1 MSGIEQF
8 LSSPAGM
15 IATLFVG
22 LILVLVIVLAALGR
36 RDKIMS
42 ERLDDV
48 IVGAAIGFVK
58 LFFHRF
64 EFMHRSLGHT
74 VDAGDELVR
83 GLFPVG
89 HIIHDA
95 SQPTRDSNEFNACHV
110 LWYTSRNGRRSTSR
124 MRPCRAITVSWF
136 RLLPW

>member
-48 IVGAAIGFVK
+48 EEALMKQMGSNRDQSDVQSQRNREELTHNLRGMSDSVTRVMNEMARHPAGPTGFV
-58 LFFHRF
+58 FRPAAHHEPHRRGA
-64 EFMHRSLGHT
+64 HGWHAPIGGAK
-74 VDAGDELVR
+74 AGWL
-83 GLFPVG
+83 
-89 HIIHDA
+89 
-95 SQPTRDSNEFNACHV
+95 
-110 LWYTSRNGRRSTSR
+110 
-124 MRPCRAITVSWF
+124 
-136 RLLPW
+136 